1 MSGSTERPT
10 HGSSSIGEFD
20 DGLWVN
26 DPEQYWASIDSA
38 VREAGLD
45 APVLALDRAALE
57 HNAADLLRRSAGVPI
72 RIASKSL
79 RVRSVIADLAGR
91 PGFHGVLAYDLAEA
105 HWLATTSDI
114 DDILIG
120 YPSVRR
126 EALAAFVSDEA
137 ATSRVSL
144 LVDSIDQLDIIDA
157 VAPPAARRP
166 IRVAIDLDASYRL
179 LGGRVHIGV
188 RRSPVHSRRDV
199 LDLARAIVARNGFDL
214 VGVMSYE
221 AQVAGVADA
230 VPGKAVVNRAVG
242 MMQRR
247 SMAELRRRRGKVIGE
262 LREIADLEF
271 VNGGGTGS
279 LEETARDRSVTDI
292 AAGSGLFGG
301 HLFDG
306 YARFRPAPA
315 LSFGLDVVR
324 RPARGI
330 VTCAG
335 GGWIASGP
343 PAPDRLPKPVW
354 PSGLEFVGTEAAGE
368 VQTPLRGEAAQ
379 GIAIGDRVWFRHT
392 KSGEVCERAR
402 EVAIIDR
409 DDAGHAVVGEVVPT
423 YRGEGKCFL

>member
-1 MSGSTERPT
+1 MR
-10 HGSSSIGEFD
+10 
-20 DGLWVN
+20 
-26 DPEQYWASIDSA
+26 DPEQYWAGIDQA
-38 VREAGLD
+38 VSGSGLD

-79 RVRSVIADLAGR
+79 RVRSVISDLATR
-91 PGFHGVLAYDLAEA
+91 TGFHGVLAYDLAEA
-105 HWLATTSDI
+105 HWLATSTEI
-114 DDILIG
+114 EDILLG

-126 EALAAFVSDEA
+126 EALAAFVTDEV

-144 LVDSIDQLDIIDA
+144 LVDSVDQLDIIDA
-157 VAPPAARRP
+157 VAPPASRRP

-179 LGGRVHIGV
+179 FGGRVHIGV
-188 RRSPVHSRRDV
+188 RRSPVHSRRDAV
-199 LDLARAIVARNGFDL
+199 ELARIIESRNGFHL

-230 VPGKAVVNRAVG
+230 VPGKAVVNRVVG
-242 MMQRR
+242 AMQRR
-247 SMAELRRRRGKVIGE
+247 SMAELRRRRGKIIGE
-262 LREIADLEF
+262 LRQIAELEF

-279 LEETARDRSVTDI
+279 LEATAGDRSVTDI

-324 RPARGI
+324 RPARDI

-368 VQTPLRGEAAQ
+368 VQTPIRGEAAATM
-379 GIAIGDRVWFRHT
+379 AIGDRVWFRHT

-402 EVAIIDR
+402 HVAIIDR
-409 DDAGHAVVGEVVPT
+409 DDAGHAVVSEVVPT

>member
-1 MSGSTERPT
+1 MSASSEGLDASQAGGTTPT
-10 HGSSSIGEFD
+10 PWLS
-20 DGLWVN
+20 
-26 DPEQYWASIDSA
+26 DPESHWAAIDQA
-38 VREAGLD
+38 VTDAGLD

-57 HNAADLLRRSAGVPI
+57 HNVADLTRRSAGVPI
-72 RIASKSL
+72 RLATKSV
-79 RVRSVIADLAGR
+79 RVRSVVEDIVGR

-105 HWLATTSDI
+105 HWLATRSGI
-114 DDILIG
+114 GEVLMG

-126 EALAAFVSDEA
+126 NALAALVADEV
-137 ATSRVSL
+137 ATSRVSV
-144 LVDSIDQLDIIDA
+144 LVDSVDQLDVIDSVVSA
-157 VAPPAARRP
+157 GARPP

-188 RRSPVHSRRDV
+188 RRSPVHSRRDA
-199 LDLARAIVARNGFDL
+199 LELARDVVARPGFDL

-230 VPGKAVVNRAVG
+230 VPGKALANRAVRA
-242 MMQRR
+242 MQHR
-247 SMAELRRRRGKVIGE
+247 SMAELRRRRSKVIGE
-262 LREIADLEF
+262 LRQIADLEF

-279 LEETARDRSVTDI
+279 LEETARDRAVTDI

-306 YARFRPAPA
+306 YQRFRPAPA
-315 LSFGLDVVR
+315 LAFGLDVVR
-324 RPARGI
+324 RPAPGI

-343 PAPDRLPKPVW
+343 PAADRLPSPVW
-354 PSGLEFVGTEAAGE
+354 PQGLAFVGTEAAGE
-368 VQTPLRGEAAQ
+368 VQTPLRGAAADR
-379 GIAIGDRVWFRHT
+379 IAAGDRVWFRHT

-409 DDAGHAVVGEVVPT
+409 DDAGRATVSEVVPT

>member
-1 MSGSTERPT
+1 MR
-10 HGSSSIGEFD
+10 
-20 DGLWVN
+20 
-26 DPEQYWASIDSA
+26 DPEQYWAAIDQA
-38 VREAGLD
+38 VSVAGLD

-79 RVRSVIADLAGR
+79 RVRSVISDLATR
-91 PGFHGVLAYDLAEA
+91 TGFHGVLAYDLAEA
-105 HWLATTSDI
+105 HWLATSTAI
-114 DDILIG
+114 EDILLG
-120 YPSVRR
+120 YPGVRR
-126 EALAAFVSDEA
+126 EALAAFVTDEV

-144 LVDSIDQLDIIDA
+144 LVDSVDQLDIIDA
-157 VAPPAARRP
+157 VAPPASRRP

-179 LGGRVHIGV
+179 FGGRVHIGV
-188 RRSPVHSRRDV
+188 RRSPVHSRRDAV
-199 LDLARAIVARNGFDL
+199 ELARIIESRNGFHL

-230 VPGKAVVNRAVG
+230 VPGKAVVNRVVG
-242 MMQRR
+242 AMQRR
-247 SMAELRRRRGKVIGE
+247 SMAELRRRRGKIIGE
-262 LREIADLEF
+262 LRQIAELEF

-279 LEETARDRSVTDI
+279 LEATAGDRSVTDI

-324 RPARGI
+324 RPARDI

-368 VQTPLRGEAAQ
+368 VQTPLRGEAAATM
-379 GIAIGDRVWFRHT
+379 AIGDRVWFRHT

-402 EVAIIDR
+402 HVAIIDR
-409 DDAGHAVVGEVVPT
+409 DDAGHAVVSEVVPT

>member
-1 MSGSTERPT
+1 MSGSTERPAR
-10 HGSSSIGEFD
+10 GPSVDGFD
-20 DGLWVN
+20 DGLWVT
-26 DPEQYWASIDSA
+26 DPEQYWASIDHA
-38 VREAGLD
+38 VTGAGLD

-79 RVRSVIADLAGR
+79 RVRSVITDLAGR
-91 PGFHGVLAYDLAEA
+91 RGFHGVLAYDLAEA

-126 EALAAFVSDEA
+126 EALAAFVDDEV

-144 LVDSIDQLDIIDA
+144 LVDSVEQLDLIDA
-157 VAPPAARRP
+157 VAPPTSRRP
-166 IRVAIDLDASYRL
+166 VRVTIDLDASYRL

-199 LDLARAIVARNGFDL
+199 LELARTIVARNGFDL

-230 VPGKAVVNRAVG
+230 VPGKAVVNRAIG
-242 MMQRR
+242 IMQRR
-247 SMAELRRRRGKVIGE
+247 SMAELRRRRGKIIGE
-262 LREIADLEF
+262 LRQIADLEF

-324 RPARGI
+324 RPAHGI

-368 VQTPLRGEAAQ
+368 VQTPLRGKAAP

-402 EVAIIDR
+402 HVAIIDR
-409 DDAGHAVVGEVVPT
+409 DDAGLAVVSEVVPT